1 MQTLRRRPAALGALG
16 TAPLLALVITL
27 GTPAV
32 APAQPVVQILAYSFV
47 APNPFLTITVAIPKD
62 IDTAARTGTADWGL
76 RLTVIYVDVNGQVDT
91 LDSGRLS
98 IKNDTLLGGPI
109 DNNTVAISLQLPIP
123 VQPGATPS
131 YVGTAQLLPPPV
143 IPFALLSATLAINNS
158 KKQFAEGGQFTLG
171 AGGTCCSTNPLADV
185 VTLQIGGFSITIPA
199 NSFKKDAYGNYVYFG
214 TINGVQLA
222 AAIRPQSGTPNTFR
236 YGVGGQGATTLPT
249 CATSSCSV
257 TVGLTVGNNTGSTSV
272 NAFFQ
277 IGGD

>member
-1 MQTLRRRPAALGALG
+1 
-16 TAPLLALVITL
+16 
-27 GTPAV
+27 
-32 APAQPVVQILAYSFV
+32 
-47 APNPFLTITVAIPKD
+47 
-62 IDTAARTGTADWGL
+62 
-76 RLTVIYVDVNGQVDT
+76 
-91 LDSGRLS
+91 
-98 IKNDTLLGGPI
+98 
-109 DNNTVAISLQLPIP
+109 
-123 VQPGATPS
+123 
-131 YVGTAQLLPPPV
+131 
-143 IPFALLSATLAINNS
+143 
-158 KKQFAEGGQFTLG
+158 
-171 AGGTCCSTNPLADV
+171 